1 MKFKIL
7 GFVFLLG
14 FSCLQSLAQLMDGQP
29 AVFSQKDSLRG
40 TLSSFR
46 SCYDV
51 TYYHLA
57 VKINVEAKTI
67 QGSNSISFKCLSDF
81 EELQIDLFENLN
93 IDQILFQ
100 GKALTFKRVY
110 NAVFI
115 KFPNTILKGQVRQP

>member
-57 VKINVEAKTI
+57 VKINIDTKTI

-81 EELQIDLFENLN
+81 
-93 IDQILFQ
+93 
-100 GKALTFKRVY
+100 
-110 NAVFI
+110 
-115 KFPNTILKGQVRQP
+115 